1 MDLAILKKA
10 AAYCAYQERTQREVR
25 QRLRD
30 WGVWGDEAEE
40 LIARLIEEGYLNE
53 ERFARAFAGGKFRIK
68 QWGRVKI
75 EQELRQR
82 GITGY
87 NLRAGL
93 SEIDEADY
101 RATLRE
107 VLDRKA
113 HELRGE
119 EPFTRRQKVARYAAG
134 KGYESELIWA
144 LLGEDD

>member
-1 MDLAILKKA
+1 MDVAILKKA

-40 LIARLIEEGYLNE
+40 LIAKLIEEKYLNE
-53 ERFARAFAGGKFRIK
+53 ERFARAFAGGKFRVK
-68 QWGRVKI
+68 QWGRIKI
-75 EQELRQR
+75 EQELKQR

-93 SEIDEADY
+93 SEIDAEEY

-107 VLDRKA
+107 VLDKKA
-113 HELRGE
+113 QELRAE
-119 EPFTRRQKVARYAAG
+119 DPFTRKQKVARYAMSRG
-134 KGYESELIWA
+134 FEGELIWGM
-144 LLGEDD
+144 LEEE